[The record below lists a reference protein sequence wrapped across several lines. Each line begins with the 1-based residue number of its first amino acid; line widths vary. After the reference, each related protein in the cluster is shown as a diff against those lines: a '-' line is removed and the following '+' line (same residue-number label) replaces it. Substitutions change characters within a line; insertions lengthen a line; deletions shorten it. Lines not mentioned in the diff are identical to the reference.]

1 MDVNSYKYILQNRKG
16 DVFIFIVILVFFILT
31 LSAILIEYFR
41 MESLYQQ
48 VEYVLQRGVNASVE
62 YAMLDEYRR
71 DGHARMDSALAEE
84 RLYEYLHESMKLDA
98 DLSKYIDEEWVYELE
113 IKHINATDIPPRL
126 TLEGALKTRSIF
138 SFLTGDVRLPF
149 RISSVNTRI
158 EEGGF

>member
-1 MDVNSYKYILQNRKG
+1 MNKYKYILQNRKG

-84 RLYEYLHESMKLDA
+84 RLYEYLHESIKLDA
-98 DLSKYIDEEWVYELE
+98 DLSKYIAYIIAFCNQNKSVADLLSSADRIHEL
-113 IKHINATDIPPRL
+113 
-126 TLEGALKTRSIF
+126 LKK
-138 SFLTGDVRLPF
+138 
-149 RISSVNTRI
+149 
-158 EEGGF
+158 

>member
-1 MDVNSYKYILQNRKG
+1 MFDKLIHGIVSFLLL
-16 DVFIFIVILVFFILT
+16 IFIYRIIFFRLFQLT
-31 LSAILIEYFR
+31 LERTNFR
-41 MESLYQQ
+41 I
-48 VEYVLQRGVNASVE
+48 
-62 YAMLDEYRR
+62 
-71 DGHARMDSALAEE
+71 ALT
-84 RLYEYLHESMKLDA
+84 YLHESMKLDA
-98 DLSKYIDEEWVYELE
+98 DLSKYIGEEWVYELE